1 MNTVRETKTKGD
13 NKARKRLSGNLTLY
27 IGGERTKTILRHVPR
42 DFVRV
47 CV

>member
-27 IGGERTKTILRHVPR
+27 IGGERTKTGYYFHVTKR
-42 DFVRV
+42 GKN
-47 CV
+47 